1 MKKTLRTFVTAAMFA
16 AANLSAMPVAAE
28 DTAWEVPAE
37 TADESSAGNEGAEAL
52 NGNGWEGMNSIDWD
66 NAEAF
71 TGQFLYGAYGSFPTD
86 TLNDMSNFWAKDFMP
101 DGWEKDKDK
110 SKPAVTTTA
119 AVNDMIKK
127 TTTVAQLVYGPR
139 PTTAIIETSVKTT
152 TVTPQTDYGIP
163 YKSRY
168 IGDINMD
175 GSVDSFDMV
184 ALRRMLIKGMESE
197 GEAKLFGDVN
207 GDGKI
212 NVADMVKLQK
222 YLLGKLEEL
231 SEKGKGL
238 SYITDVE
245 IEKITDPNDR
255 DDEVDIELPT
265 YDPIEDI
272 VVCLYGIRPSK
283 AIIDQAINDAE
294 AVVEEQLASEDKE

>member
-37 TADESSAGNEGAEAL
+37 TADESSTGNEGAEAL
-52 NGNGWEGMNSIDWD
+52 NGNGWKLG
-66 NAEAF
+66 
-71 TGQFLYGAYGSFPTD
+71 
-86 TLNDMSNFWAKDFMP
+86 
-101 DGWEKDKDK
+101 KDK

-152 TVTPQTDYGIP
+152 TVTLQTDYGIP

-184 ALRRMLIKGMESE
+184 ALRRMLIKGKESE

-207 GDGKI
+207 CDGKI
-212 NVADMVKLQK
+212 NIADMVRLQQ

-245 IEKITDPNDR
+245 IEKITDPNDK

-283 AIIDQAINDAE
+283 EIIDQAINDAE